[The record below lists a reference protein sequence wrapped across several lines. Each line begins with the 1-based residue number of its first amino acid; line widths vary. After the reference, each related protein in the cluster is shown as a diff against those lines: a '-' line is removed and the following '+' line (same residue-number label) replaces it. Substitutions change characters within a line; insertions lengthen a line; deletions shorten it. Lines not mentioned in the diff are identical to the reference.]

1 MMLLFSYTCNQ
12 LIQKAQEVKGSSH
25 LGYFHSKLPK
35 LNAEDN
41 TLYLTEIAKSGLRV
55 FWEPT
60 SGEKQEQTSTWHIS
74 HTLYDNEIDA
84 SVWKSSRIDL
94 DYQQTK

>member
-1 MMLLFSYTCNQ
+1 MLLFSYTCNQ

-55 FWEPT
+55 F
-60 SGEKQEQTSTWHIS
+60 
-74 HTLYDNEIDA
+74 
-84 SVWKSSRIDL
+84 
-94 DYQQTK
+94 